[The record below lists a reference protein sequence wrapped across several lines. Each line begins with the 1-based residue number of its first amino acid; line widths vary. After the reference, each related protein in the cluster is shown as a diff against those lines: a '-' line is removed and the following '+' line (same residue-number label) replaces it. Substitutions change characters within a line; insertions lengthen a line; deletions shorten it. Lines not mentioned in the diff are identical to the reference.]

1 MARTP
6 LPSFV
11 ELMQSLGLTDE
22 RRATGPFSHS
32 RSSSLSSTTSSS
44 SYADDELGSPRRR
57 HNTHPAGKY
66 LLVPSHHE
74 RIYYGKELD
83 TEPSIQL
90 RGKGRYSPYGVS
102 SIPRKA
108 SMPSLDAV
116 EAFDKPAR
124 APSSSPLHSPLD
136 TVFPQRSTR
145 ASRAPRSE
153 RPLRRGQKPW
163 IDSDLPAITPISTF
177 VRRKSP
183 RSPSPSPTSFVFP
196 ADVHSPAAPVA
207 IPALPTLI
215 PHFLLASP
223 TSTDSSSESTHLSMD
238 IDPRSYHRTGTRI
251 SATPQDSH
259 R

>member
-102 SIPRKA
+102 SVRFLTFYAPTYSDMFSFRYADSSKGEHAISRRRGGVRQTGAGMLISSVSMFCICREGDNNAPVRLPLPLPFIP
-108 SMPSLDAV
+108 PWT
-116 EAFDKPAR
+116 
-124 APSSSPLHSPLD
+124 PSSLNAQLGHLVLHDLKDPCD
-136 TVFPQRSTR
+136 EGRSLG
-145 ASRAPRSE
+145 S
-153 RPLRRGQKPW
+153 
-163 IDSDLPAITPISTF
+163 TPIS
-177 VRRKSP
+177 RP
-183 RSPSPSPTSFVFP
+183 
-196 ADVHSPAAPVA
+196 
-207 IPALPTLI
+207 
-215 PHFLLASP
+215 
-223 TSTDSSSESTHLSMD
+223 
-238 IDPRSYHRTGTRI
+238 
-251 SATPQDSH
+251 
-259 R
+259 